1 MTRKYSLDT
10 KIDALNQI
18 DRHDGDVALV
28 GDLMEIPERTLRGWQ
43 GLEGELRNRHRR
55 RQRRQRDRLAV
66 ALQLE
71 MLERGQEILRRM
83 DEETLAKAPL
93 NQLASALGALVSH
106 ALKLE
111 EAIEEIDEQEEKV
124 IRFEYFYD
132 GAVQAAPPW
141 TGASEGFDRS
151 LQSSGL
157 WEALGQD
164 GAGQDD
170 TVAAGAGGEEARVVA
185 GADPADGEPS
195 LARFESEREALA

>member
-10 KIDALNQI
+10 KIEALNQI

-28 GDLMEIPERTLRGWQ
+28 SDLLEIPERTLRGWQ
-43 GLEGELRNRHRR
+43 GHEGELRNRHRK

-71 MLERGQEILRRM
+71 MLERSQAILRRM

-111 EAIEEIDEQEEKV
+111 EAIEELDEPEEKV

-141 TGASEGFDRS
+141 AGASEGFDRS

-170 TVAAGAGGEEARVVA
+170 IAAAGAGGEAARLVV
-185 GADPADGEPS
+185 GADPADGEPG
-195 LARFESEREALA
+195 LARLESEREALA